1 MAAIRGNRCRGMQS
15 RISGGHLSYKTHTAG
30 HNLVVNLL
38 RVGEKQIH
46 TVPKPTDKRGIETVW
61 VRTQSIQPNGEKSAT
76 DESQCGCDSSKRN
89 EVATRSHVSQ
99 VFDEVQMQT
108 GRKGNLRSITCAR
121 SGGLHTTVF
130 VAGLLL
136 LGLNA
141 QAALPVVEPQ
151 TIGLDPQKLAAI
163 DAVVA
168 DGISEKKMPGC
179 VVCLGRHGKVAWLK
193 AFGNKQ
199 VEPAVVP
206 MSTDTVFD
214 MASLTKPVA
223 TATSI
228 MLLIERG
235 KLSLSDKVSAL
246 IPEFA
251 VNEKEE
257 ITIRDLLIHQ
267 SGLIADN
274 AMADY
279 QNGPDDAMQKIY
291 ALKLQ
296 NPVGTKFVYSDVN
309 FILLGELVKR
319 VSGQSVHEFSQKE
332 IFEPLGMRETGYLPN
347 AERKARAAPTQKRD
361 GRWIQGEVHDPR
373 AFKLEG
379 IAGHAGLF
387 STAEDAAIYASM
399 MLGSGRIAE
408 TQILKPETVA
418 LMTQSN
424 RVSSGIRGLGWDKQ
438 TSFSINKG
446 ESLTESAY
454 GHGGFT
460 GTVLWIDP
468 ELDLFFVFLSNR
480 VHPDGKG
487 SVNQL
492 AGKLATIAAS
502 SVMKSAP

>member
-1 MAAIRGNRCRGMQS
+1 MNHRRL
-15 RISGGHLSYKTHTAG
+15 RI
-30 HNLVVNLL
+30 V
-38 RVGEKQIH
+38 
-46 TVPKPTDKRGIETVW
+46 
-61 VRTQSIQPNGEKSAT
+61 
-76 DESQCGCDSSKRN
+76 
-89 EVATRSHVSQ
+89 
-99 VFDEVQMQT
+99 
-108 GRKGNLRSITCAR
+108 
-121 SGGLHTTVF
+121 

-136 LGLNA
+136 LGINA

-151 TIGLDPQKLAAI
+151 TIGFDPQKLAAI
-163 DAVVA
+163 DAIVTE
-168 DGISEKKMPGC
+168 GISDKKMPGC
-179 VVCLGRHGKVAWLK
+179 VVCIGRRGHIAWLK
-193 AFGNKQ
+193 AYGNKQ

-206 MSTDTVFD
+206 MTTDTVFD

-235 KLSLSDKVSAL
+235 KLSLSDKVATL

-251 VNEKEE
+251 VNDKHE

-274 AMADY
+274 AIGDY
-279 QNGPDDAMQKIY
+279 QNGTAEAMQKIY

-309 FILLGELVKR
+309 YILLGDLVKR
-319 VSGQSVHEFSQKE
+319 VSGLSVHEFSHHE
-332 IFEPLGMRETGYLPN
+332 IFEPLGMRETGYLPR
-347 AERKARAAPTQKRD
+347 EELKARSAPTQKRD

-373 AFKLEG
+373 AFKLDG
-379 IAGHAGLF
+379 VAGHAGLF
-387 STAEDAAIYASM
+387 STAEDMAIYATA
-399 MLGSGRIAE
+399 MLGSGRIGE
-408 TQILKPETVA
+408 TQILMPVTVI
-418 LMTQSN
+418 LMTQGD
-424 RVSSGIRGLGWDKQ
+424 RVSTGIRGLGWDKQ

-446 ESLTESAY
+446 ELLTESAY

-468 ELDLFFVFLSNR
+468 ELDLFFIFLSNR

-502 SVMKSAP
+502 AVMKPKP